1 MSDHSHG
8 TRKNLRNKY
17 FLVGYC
23 WRSYNYFNAMIL
35 LCFLQLFFQNDEY

>member
-17 FLVGYC
+17 FFSWLLLAKLQLFF
-23 WRSYNYFNAMIL
+23 NNAMIL
-35 LCFLQLFFQNDEY
+35 LCFLQLFFQND